1 LEKVFAGSFED
12 LADPFYAQ
20 LLFDKLDD
28 MVFVVKDR
36 EARYVAVN
44 MALVRRCGLR
54 HKHEIIGRSAW
65 DVFPPSLAASYIEQ
79 DRFVIDR
86 NQPILDRLELHLYD
100 NQKSGWCLTDKFPL
114 TNSSGEVVGLVG
126 LSRDLQM
133 PDQKHPVYRR
143 IGAAVGYIYEHYSEV
158 LTVEQLAALTGCSVA
173 QYERY
178 IKRIFKLTPKQL
190 IIKIRLE
197 AATKLLEENSN
208 VAEIAHACGYNDHSA
223 FSRQFK
229 AVVGLSPQAY
239 RELKLRQK

>member
-1 LEKVFAGSFED
+1 METAPLTNFQN

-36 EARYVAVN
+36 EARYVALN

-65 DVFPPSLAASYIEQ
+65 DIFPASLAASYIEQ
-79 DRFVIDR
+79 DRFVTDR
-86 NQPILDRLELHLYD
+86 NQPILDRLELHFYD

-114 TNSSGEVVGLVG
+114 TNSAGEVVGLVG
-126 LSRDLQM
+126 LSRDLLT
-133 PDQKHPVYRR
+133 PDQKHPVYQR
-143 IGAAVGYIYEHYSEV
+143 IGTAVNYIYENFSTI
-158 LTVEQLAALTGCSVA
+158 LTVEKLSGMTNCSVA
-173 QYERY
+173 QFERY

-190 IIKIRLE
+190 IIKIRMEE
-197 AATKLLEENSN
+197 ATRLLEETSN
-208 VAEIAHACGYNDHSA
+208 IAEIAHACGYNDHSA

-239 RELKLRQK
+239 RELKFR